1 MNPMQNSNLDDV
13 SSMEQE
19 AKYTIIT
26 LEDEETDSQAKQIF
40 TDVQD
45 KLNTLYSEFRI
56 WLKENQE
63 SEKVAERKAWLKA
76 ESDKLLASAKVQ
88 TQKLKENENLQDAIR
103 KGGKLANDTGSW
115 IVDTLQDGVHEVM
128 KNETVQKITTN
139 VDDVIHQVKH
149 DERVKQGVTSFKKG
163 TLKLAESAFKGL
175 KKVLDTESEIEVQN
189 DEKNNDL

>member
-63 SEKVAERKAWLKA
+63 SEKVAERKAWLTA

>member
-13 SSMEQE
+13 SNMEQE

>member
-40 TDVQD
+40 TDVQN